1 MESCLTT
8 SVSVRDRAASVDK
21 ASSQT
26 WLGST
31 AGDAPL
37 VVLSAN
43 SCWNLL
49 NFRGSLI
56 RALQSAGYR
65 IAAFAPADVHAEELR
80 RRGIEV
86 HDMPMARSGTNP
98 IADARLLLRYLGA
111 LRRLRPAAYCGFT
124 IKPNVYGAIAS
135 RIAGVPCINNVTG
148 LGTMFLARG
157 RTWRLTAA
165 LYRFAF
171 RRSRR
176 VFFHNAED
184 LGIFLKQK
192 IVRPEQGRA
201 IPGSGV
207 DLDYFSPSEDAPAGE
222 GPIFLFIGRAIRDK
236 GFGEYVQAARQLR
249 RRMPGARFQLLGGP
263 DAGNP
268 TSVSSAEFQSWVD
281 EGLIEHLGE
290 QSDVRPAIR
299 DATAVVLPSYREGM
313 SRALLEGAAMGK
325 PLVGTDVAGC
335 RELIEEGVTGAL
347 CPPRDAASLAEAM
360 ERIGRLPP
368 HRIAEL
374 GRAARNKVEREF
386 GEQVVIDA
394 YLEAL
399 SELVRR

>member
-1 MESCLTT
+1 M
-8 SVSVRDRAASVDK
+8 DK

-26 WLGST
+26 WLE
-31 AGDAPL
+31 AGTDDAPL

-65 IAAFAPADVHAEELR
+65 VMAFAPADDHADELR
-80 RRGIEV
+80 RRGVEV
-86 HDMPMARSGTNP
+86 HDMPVARSGTNP
-98 IADARLLLRYLGA
+98 IADGRLLLRYLA
-111 LRRLRPAAYCGFT
+111 TLRRLRPAAYCGFT

-148 LGTMFLARG
+148 LGTMFLSRG
-157 RTWRLTAA
+157 STWRLTAA

-171 RRSRR
+171 RRSHR

-184 LGIFLKQK
+184 LGIFLDQK
-192 IVRPEQGRA
+192 IVRPGQGRV

-207 DLDYFSPSEDAPAGE
+207 DLDYFSPSEKAPADQ
-222 GPIFLFIGRAIRDK
+222 PPTFLFIGRAIRDK
-236 GFGEYVQAARQLR
+236 GFGEYVEAARTLR
-249 RRMPGARFQLLGGP
+249 RRMPEARFQLLGGP
-263 DAGNP
+263 DPGNP
-268 TSVSSAEFQSWVD
+268 TSVTAAEFQSWVD

-290 QSDVRPAIR
+290 EPDVRPAIR
-299 DATAVVLPSYREGM
+299 NATAVVLPSYREGM

-347 CPPRDAASLAEAM
+347 CRPRDAGSLADAM
-360 ERIGRLPP
+360 ERVGRLPP
-368 HRIAEL
+368 GKIADL
-374 GRAARNKVEREF
+374 GRAARKKVERQF

-394 YLEAL
+394 YFEAL
-399 SELVRR
+399 SEVVRR